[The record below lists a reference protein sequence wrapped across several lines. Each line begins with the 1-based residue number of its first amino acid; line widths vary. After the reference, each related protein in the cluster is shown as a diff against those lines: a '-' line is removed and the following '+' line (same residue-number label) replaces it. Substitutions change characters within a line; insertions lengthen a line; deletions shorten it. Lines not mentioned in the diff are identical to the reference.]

1 MFRSVALFGQN
12 NLLTIFVGINLALIG
27 IGSWIYTQHIVDNID
42 EREVRQLRLQAKIL
56 QYATMVGNDQ
66 ETTFLLDQI
75 NENIMQS
82 HIPVIYVD
90 EKGNPQW
97 SRNIDLP
104 ESASPKVRQQILQ
117 QKYAE
122 IKAEHPPIE
131 IDLGGLKQYIYFSD
145 SSLLVQMKFFPYVQ
159 IASILVLGFLA
170 YLVFSAARTAE
181 QNRVWVGLAKETAH
195 QLGTPLSSLMGWVDY
210 MRGEAGIS
218 ATITDEIEKDVQR
231 LEMITSRFSSI
242 GSVPILKPEN
252 VGELVEQF
260 LTYLTRRI
268 STKVKLTVDNQLPKR
283 MMTNLNRNL
292 FEWVVENLC
301 KNAVDSMGGVG
312 ALNVRLFTLPK
323 DEIAIDIS
331 DTGKGISRANQRK
344 IFKPGYSTK
353 KRGWGLG
360 LTLAKRIVEEYHG
373 GKLFIKETQADK
385 GTTFRIILKT
395 QGVV

>member
-56 QYATMVGNDQ
+56 QYATLVGNDQ
-66 ETTFLLDQI
+66 ETSFLLDQI

-170 YLVFSAARTAE
+170 YLVFSASRTAE

>member
-42 EREVRQLRLQAKIL
+42 QREVRQLRLQAKIL
-56 QYATMVGNDQ
+56 QYAALVGNDQ

-75 NENIMQS
+75 NDNIVQS
-82 HIPVIYVD
+82 HIPIIYVD
-90 EKGNPQW
+90 ELGKPQW

-104 ESASPKVRQQILQ
+104 LGASAKVQQQVLQ
-117 QKYAE
+117 EKYNE

-145 SSLLVQMKFFPYVQ
+145 SSLLVQMRLFPYVQ
-159 IASILVLGFLA
+159 IMSILVLGFLA
-170 YLVFSAARTAE
+170 YLVFSASRTAE

-195 QLGTPLSSLMGWVDY
+195 QLGTPLSSLMGWVEH
-210 MRGEAGIS
+210 MRGEENIS
-218 ATITDEIEKDVQR
+218 ALITDEIEKDVQR

-260 LTYLTRRI
+260 LSYLKRRI
-268 STKVKLTVDNQLPKR
+268 STKVKLTVDNQLPQHV
-283 MMTNLNRNL
+283 MTNLNRNL
-292 FEWVVENLC
+292 LEWVVENLC
-301 KNAVDSMGGVG
+301 KNAVDSMGGIG
-312 ALNVRLFTLPK
+312 ALNVKIWGLPK
-323 DEIAIDIS
+323 NEIAIDIS
-331 DTGKGISRANQRK
+331 DTGRGISRANQRK

-385 GTTFRIILKT
+385 GTTFRIILKAKEMA
-395 QGVV
+395 